1 MQWPVLTYCTFNF
14 LANGYWIYNCK
25 HDVSMTSLV
34 RYSKKQHNT
43 APLSKLATARV
54 VPTLNLYLIPP
65 WVRVPHR
72 FWSWTKW
79 PGTARWMSFLCS
91 TKPNAAAQGTVRA
104 LPQDLIFSFFWGG
117 YFFSESVWSVS
128 RTHRKCP
135 RWWRW
140 RGRGGKCQTR
150 EGGLWRERERERERA
165 QDNSAMLCNLRCRCT
180 KSKKLFSAPNTYH

>member
-43 APLSKLATARV
+43 APLSKLATARL
-54 VPTLNLYLIPP
+54 VPTLNLYLTPP

-104 LPQDLIFSFFWGG
+104 LPQDLIFSFFGG
-117 YFFSESVWSVS
+117 GIFSLRVFEASRGLIESA
-128 RTHRKCP
+128 
-135 RWWRW
+135 
-140 RGRGGKCQTR
+140 RGGGG
-150 EGGLWRERERERERA
+150 EGEEGENAKQE
-165 QDNSAMLCNLRCRCT
+165 
-180 KSKKLFSAPNTYH
+180 K